1 METNIRMDALINSYH
16 CQNKQFV
23 WAHWLCWLDSNKC
36 IYKTSRDFMNY
47 EMQNISSSVMS
58 DSSQSHW
65 LQPARLLCPWNSPGK
80 NTGVG
85 SHSIFQRIF
94 STQGSMIIKSR
105 QNLMCTFYWHKGM
118 LLLLIRSMDF
128 SMTLLCLSII
138 FSQCSRPS
146 PDLNSR
152 ETSLQRLTYSGF
164 LTA

>member
-65 LQPARLLCPWNSPGK
+65 LQPSRLLCPWNSPGK

-85 SHSIFQRIF
+85 CHALPQGIFL
-94 STQGSMIIKSR
+94 TQGF
-105 QNLMCTFYWHKGM
+105 NLG
-118 LLLLIRSMDF
+118 
-128 SMTLLCLSII
+128 LLCVLHWQAGSLPLVPPGKPWKAGI
-138 FSQCSRPS
+138 RKAEDGA
-146 PDLNSR
+146 DLK
-152 ETSLQRLTYSGF
+152 ETITSFIWDTWNLRF
-164 LTA
+164 V

>member
-65 LQPARLLCPWNSPGK
+65 LQPSRLLCPWNSPGK

-85 SHSIFQRIF
+85 SHSLLQGIFWIQGLNLCLLHCRQIF
-94 STQGSMIIKSR
+94 YHLSHQGSLSWTI
-105 QNLMCTFYWHKGM
+105 LMFNIENIPLFFLSTFSYLSLTCFMLKG
-118 LLLLIRSMDF
+118 
-128 SMTLLCLSII
+128 
-138 FSQCSRPS
+138 
-146 PDLNSR
+146 
-152 ETSLQRLTYSGF
+152 
-164 LTA
+164 